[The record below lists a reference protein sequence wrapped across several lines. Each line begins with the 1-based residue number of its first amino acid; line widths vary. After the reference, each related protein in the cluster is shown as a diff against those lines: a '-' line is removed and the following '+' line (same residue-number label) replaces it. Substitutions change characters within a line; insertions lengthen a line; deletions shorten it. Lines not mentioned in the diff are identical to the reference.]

1 LVSNRARSTYGGHA
15 KCTRPTS
22 HCGHSTSTARAAEV
36 LTCGHHY
43 LSFSTDNATSE
54 LLPSGSDETLLTS
67 LQLSDQIRSKSVD
80 ASYALKSLRRRTG
93 HKNPNVQI
101 QALHVLDVLVK
112 NSGEA
117 FLLAV
122 GNSKD
127 GWMVELEELCKSVGR
142 RKKPPNDV

>member
-1 LVSNRARSTYGGHA
+1 MQHESATVDT
-15 KCTRPTS
+15 TR
-22 HCGHSTSTARAAEV
+22 V
-36 LTCGHHY
+36 LILLLHRFNY
-43 LSFSTDNATSE
+43 TDNATSE

-67 LQLSDQIRSKSVD
+67 LQLSDQIRSKTVD
-80 ASYALKSLRRRTG
+80 ASYALKSMRRRSA

-122 GNSKD
+122 GNGKD
-127 GWMVELEELCKSVGR
+127 GWMAELEELCKSVSR
-142 RKKPPNDV
+142 HNQLAYRIKECQLT

>member
-1 LVSNRARSTYGGHA
+1 MIQGIGIRSVVSRILLHA
-15 KCTRPTS
+15 DYS
-22 HCGHSTSTARAAEV
+22 MLHS
-36 LTCGHHY
+36 L
-43 LSFSTDNATSE
+43 DNATSE

-67 LQLSDQIRSKSVD
+67 LQLSDLIRSKSVD
-80 ASYALKSLRRRTG
+80 ASYALRSMRRRIA

-122 GNSKD
+122 GNGKD
-127 GWMVELEELCKSVGR
+127 GWMTELEELCKSVSESVKEHLG
-142 RKKPPNDV
+142 NAMTHY